1 MDQPKI
7 AVFAL
12 GGTIATQQ
20 GRSAGLV
27 PTLTGEDLVATVP
40 ELAALARLDVITFR
54 QLPGPDLGF
63 ADIEALA
70 VAIEKAASDGADGI
84 VVTQGTDTIEETAFV
99 LDRIVASDIPVV
111 VTGAMRSPVAPGAD
125 GPANLLAAVRVA
137 ASPAAR
143 GLGALVVFDDDIHA
157 ARFVTKAHTS
167 KPSAFQSR
175 PAGPLGLVVEQRVR
189 ILTHVNRTPPIR
201 LCAAPQ
207 RCRVALVTMALD
219 DDGALIE
226 LAASQGY
233 AGIVIE
239 GYGGG
244 HVSSAAAQVVGRVAP
259 NIPVVIA
266 SRTGDGE
273 VLGCTYGYP
282 GSEID
287 LGERGAIRAGW
298 LDGIKA
304 RILLTLLLRHEAKD
318 IARHFATWG
327 GGAIGSAA
335 RPPERRPAR

>member
-12 GGTIATQQ
+12 GGTIATQP
-20 GRSAGLV
+20 GRSAGLI

-40 ELAALARLDVITFR
+40 ELATLAALQVTTFR
-54 QLPGPDLGF
+54 QVPGPDLGF
-63 ADIEALA
+63 ADLEALA
-70 VAIEKAASDGADGI
+70 AAIESAASNGADGI

-143 GLGALVVFDDDIHA
+143 GLGTLVVLDDEILA

-167 KPSAFQSR
+167 KPSAFRSS
-175 PAGPLGLVVEQRVR
+175 PSGPMGFVVEQRVR
-189 ILTHVNRTPPIR
+189 IVAHVNRTPAIV
-201 LCAAPQ
+201 LSAAPQ
-207 RCRVALVTMALD
+207 RHRVALVTMGLD
-219 DDGALIE
+219 DDGTLIE

-244 HVSSAAAQVVGRVAP
+244 HVSSAAAQVVGRVTP

-266 SRTGDGE
+266 SRTGAGE
-273 VLGCTYGYP
+273 VLSNTYGAP

-287 LGERGAIRAGW
+287 LAARGAIRAGW

-318 IARHFATWG
+318 IDGHFAMWG
-327 GGAIGSAA
+327 GGSAASAA
-335 RPPERRPAR
+335 RQPERKPSR

>member
-12 GGTIATQQ
+12 GGTIATQPGQ
-20 GRSAGLV
+20 SAGLI
-27 PTLTGEDLVATVP
+27 PTLTGEALVRTVP
-40 ELAALARLDVITFR
+40 QLAELARLEVATFR
-54 QLPGPDLGF
+54 QLPGPDLAF
-63 ADIEALA
+63 ADLEALA
-70 VAIEKAASDGADGI
+70 AAIENAASEGADGI

-99 LDRIVASDIPVV
+99 LDRIVASDIPVI

-143 GLGALVVFDDDIHA
+143 GLGTLVVFDDDIHA

-167 KPSAFQSR
+167 RPSAFRSR
-175 PAGPLGLVVEQRVR
+175 PSGPLGFVVEQRVR
-189 ILTHVNRTPPIR
+189 MVAHVNRLPPIGR
-201 LCAAPQ
+201 CAAPQ
-207 RCRVALVTMALD
+207 RHRVALVTLGLD

-226 LAASQGY
+226 LAANQGY

-244 HVSSAAAQVVGRVAP
+244 HVSGVAAQAVSRVSP

-266 SRTGDGE
+266 SRTGAGE
-273 VLGCTYGYP
+273 VLSCTYGFP

-287 LGERGAIRAGW
+287 LGKRGAIRAGW

-304 RILLTLLLRHEAKD
+304 RILLTLLLRHEAND
-318 IARHFATWG
+318 IARHFALWG
-327 GGAIGSAA
+327 GGTAA
-335 RPPERRPAR
+335 

>member
-12 GGTIATQQ
+12 GGTIATQPGQ
-20 GRSAGLV
+20 SAGLI
-27 PTLTGEDLVATVP
+27 PTLTGEALVRTVP
-40 ELAALARLDVITFR
+40 QLAELASLEVTTFR
-54 QLPGPDLGF
+54 QLPGPDLAF
-63 ADIEALA
+63 ADLEALA
-70 VAIEKAASDGADGI
+70 AAIENAASEGADSI

-99 LDRIVASDIPVV
+99 LDRIVASDIPVI

-143 GLGALVVFDDDIHA
+143 DLGTLVVFDDDIHA
-157 ARFVTKAHTS
+157 GRFVTKVHTS
-167 KPSAFQSR
+167 RPSAFRSR
-175 PAGPLGLVVEQRVR
+175 PSGPLGFVVEQRVR
-189 ILTHVNRTPPIR
+189 MVAHVNRLPPIGR
-201 LCAAPQ
+201 CASPQ
-207 RCRVALVTMALD
+207 RQRVALVTLGLD

-226 LAASQGY
+226 LAANQGY
-233 AGIVIE
+233 SGVVIE

-244 HVSSAAAQVVGRVAP
+244 HVSGVAAQVVGRVSP

-266 SRTGDGE
+266 SRTGAGE
-273 VLGCTYGYP
+273 VLSGTYGFP

-304 RILLTLLLRHEAKD
+304 RILLTLLLRHEAND
-318 IARHFATWG
+318 IARHFALWG
-327 GGAIGSAA
+327 GGTAA
-335 RPPERRPAR
+335 